1 MKQKIEIHC
10 GLMRGETS
18 LILCVKQDI
27 GGEAARTSLL
37 VQLAPLRS
45 LQVKPIVFG
54 ESGGILES
62 GQWLIFG
69 LISRLVDMLEASI
82 QDRQNVASC
91 KRGDTI
97 IVFCEDLHTF
107 PPRFH

>member
-1 MKQKIEIHC
+1 VFGYTGSTKKSLSIMKQKIEIHC

-37 VQLAPLRS
+37 VQLAPLSS
-45 LQVKPIVFG
+45 LQVKPIVVG

-69 LISRLVDMLEASI
+69 LISRLVDMLEFDSGP
-82 QDRQNVASC
+82 S
-91 KRGDTI
+91 KRCI
-97 IVFCEDLHTF
+97 L
-107 PPRFH
+107 